1 MAKNGLR
8 HKLLSL
14 EVCSIVNKA
23 LEKVLGAFLEFC
35 GNDTV
40 KDSRKAKQRTSDL
53 VETTKDSIFMSLLH
67 FACDSEK
74 YLMV

>member
-1 MAKNGLR
+1 M
-8 HKLLSL
+8 
-14 EVCSIVNKA
+14 NKA
-23 LEKVLGAFLEFC
+23 PEKVLGAFLVFC

-40 KDSRKAKQRTSDL
+40 KDSRKAKQRTSGL